1 MNKAKRIEA
10 LERAL
15 SAIEVAIARVES
27 ALPSAATLAD
37 VKRLNAQLAALKS
50 ERFNISMQLTNL
62 RAAVAAAIPPLAD
75 ADAQHL
81 KELSTELDKAIV
93 DRAIVSA
100 TIDFAA
106 AVLDKARELK
116 DGLA

>member
-15 SAIEVAIARVES
+15 SALEVAIARVES
-27 ALPSAATLAD
+27 ALPAAATSAD

-50 ERFNISMQLTNL
+50 ERFNISAQLTNL
-62 RAAVAAAIPPLAD
+62 RASTATIAALDTGSAD
-75 ADAQHL
+75 RL
-81 KELSTELDKAIV
+81 KVLSTELDNAIV
-93 DRAIVSA
+93 DRTVVAA

-106 AVLDKARELK
+106 LVIDKARELK

>member
-1 MNKAKRIEA
+1 MTKAKRIEA

-15 SAIEVAIARVES
+15 AAIEAAISRVES
-27 ALPSAATLAD
+27 ALPAAATAAD
-37 VKRLNAQLAALKS
+37 VKRLNAQLASLKS
-50 ERFNISMQLTNL
+50 ERFNINAQLTNL
-62 RAAVAAAIPPLAD
+62 RAAVAATISPLND
-75 ADAQHL
+75 ADAKRL
-81 KELSTELDKAIV
+81 KDLSSELDQAIV

-106 AVLDKARELK
+106 AVLAKAKELK